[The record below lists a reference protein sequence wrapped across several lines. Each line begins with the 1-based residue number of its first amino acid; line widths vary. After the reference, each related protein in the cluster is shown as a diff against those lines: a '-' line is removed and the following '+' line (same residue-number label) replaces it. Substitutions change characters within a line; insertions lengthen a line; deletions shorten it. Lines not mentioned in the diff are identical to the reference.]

1 VIVSV
6 GAEAADLLAALH
18 ASAFDRPW
26 SAGELSVMLANPNTF
41 ALVATDKAPQG
52 FAMAW
57 VVADEAELL
66 TVAVVR
72 DARSRGVGASL
83 MLALIDAARG
93 RGAKRLHLEVAED
106 NAPALGLYRK
116 LGFDHTARRSGYYQ
130 RHGQNPADAL
140 VMNLTLA

>member
-1 VIVSV
+1 
-6 GAEAADLLAALH
+6 
-18 ASAFDRPW
+18 
-26 SAGELSVMLANPNTF
+26 MLANPNTF
-41 ALVATDKAPQG
+41 ALVSSQEAPQG

-66 TVAVVR
+66 TIAVIR

-93 RGAKRLHLEVAED
+93 RGAKRLYLEVAED

-116 LGFDHTARRSGYYQ
+116 LGFDQTARRSGYYQ

-140 VMNLTLA
+140 VMNLALA